1 MSKVFL
7 WIVEPS
13 RFKKINGYA
22 VIFFLLLVPVSWY
35 LDWLSKV
42 EYVSALSI
50 YALVAAHLS
59 TWQAARVEVEQ
70 DRQAKQL
77 QDQEEADMRVIQ
89 QKVEELHNIL
99 LNGGSSS
106 GKT

>member
-1 MSKVFL
+1 MNKAFL
-7 WIVEPS
+7 WIVEPN
-13 RFKKINGYA
+13 RFKKLNGYA
-22 VIFFLLLVPVSWY
+22 VLFFLILVPISWY
-35 LDWLSKV
+35 LGWLSKV

-70 DRQAKQL
+70 DRQAKAL

-89 QKVEELHNIL
+89 QKVEEIHTIL
-99 LNGGSSS
+99 CDGGSSN